1 MHIVFR
7 HRFWSTLRINQSCA
21 LNEYDSLNSCTVG
34 TIFCLLILLRKRVTA
49 AVFAGTLSTFILNC
63 IGLFSESGCRW
74 DIPAI
79 YFDSRMRV
87 SMPLS
92 DKWIKTIAW
101 PNGEQKAIRTAYA
114 SCIILRFVLEWHKSD
129 TACAYLIQASWNKRH
144 SAGRVHSNSARRNN
158 ERERATLSCI
168 SSAVYIGRAWPNASI
183 VIRCVAGAWYCM
195 NFSIALVSVS
205 TAISFALR
213 REYRE
218 EKIRLTDD
226 ILRMWKRATKGI
238 SHGDSRPIWNSWI
251 WAKFPLPPSL
261 SLSLV

>member
-1 MHIVFR
+1 MHFVFR

-21 LNEYDSLNSCTVG
+21 LSEYDSLNSCTVS
-34 TIFCLLILLRKRVTA
+34 TIFCLPILLRKRVIT
-49 AVFAGTLSTFILNC
+49 AVFAGTLSMFILNC
-63 IGLFSESGCRW
+63 IGLFPESGCHW

-79 YFDSRMRV
+79 YSRMRSRV
-87 SMPLS
+87 SMLFS

-144 SAGRVHSNSARRNN
+144 SADRVHSNSARRNN

-183 VIRCVAGAWYCM
+183 VIRCVVGAWYCM
-195 NFSIALVSVS
+195 NFSIAFGFRLYRNFLCSPPRVLRGEDPSDRRCS
-205 TAISFALR
+205 THVETNHERDLSR
-213 REYRE
+213 
-218 EKIRLTDD
+218 RLTTH
-226 ILRMWKRATKGI
+226 L
-238 SHGDSRPIWNSWI
+238 
-251 WAKFPLPPSL
+251 KFVDLD
-261 SLSLV
+261 